1 MNGEFK
7 QSFRKYIFCLF
18 FIFSGSFIAIRFSLW
33 GIEEIQSSHISS
45 CIFCFAFA
53 VLGLLFGFLSIFI
66 FRFNRKAFLKIEDGK
81 IDAEFGWGQELH
93 IELNNIT
100 NAENQGKHLKLFL
113 DSNVIWIYDLINAK
127 DLCQYI
133 LSRISKSSNSVN
145 IEEVKHRHQK
155 SKKSYI
161 CYLVATII
169 TGAFLFVNIGWC
181 VFLTEGKD
189 LAYFSK
195 SDDVIFLAFA
205 FAEIFTVILTFLL
218 ASKCGKK
225 LEIFNISKLHILSVS
240 ALKHKSDA
248 LDKYPNVITKKYF
261 DHYTYRIVV
270 FAPKENIFAY
280 MLERFDMKTHSWVFC
295 YESAK
300 GFGILSDLYEEL
312 DSSFEDVI
320 LED

>member
-7 QSFRKYIFCLF
+7 QSFRKYIFCLL

-33 GIEEIQSSHISS
+33 GIEEIRSSHISS
-45 CIFCFAFA
+45 CIFCFTFA

-66 FRFNRKAFLKIEDGK
+66 FRFNRKAFLKIDDGK
-81 IDAEFGWGQELH
+81 IDAEFGWEQELH
-93 IELNNIT
+93 IELNDIT

-133 LSRISKSSNSVN
+133 LSRISKSSNPVS

-225 LEIFNISKLHILSVS
+225 LEIFNMSKLHILSVS

>member
-1 MNGEFK
+1 MK
-7 QSFRKYIFCLF
+7 TQ
-18 FIFSGSFIAIRFSLW
+18 
-33 GIEEIQSSHISS
+33 IEEIQSSHIPSS
-45 CIFCFAFA
+45 VFCFTFA
-53 VLGLLFGFLSIFI
+53 VLGILFGFLSILI
-66 FRFNRKAFLKIEDGK
+66 FQFNQKAFFKIEDGK
-81 IDAEFGWGQELH
+81 IDAQFGWEQELH
-93 IELNNIT
+93 IELSDIT

-113 DSNVIWIYDLINAK
+113 DSNVIWIYNLINAK

-133 LSRISKSSNSVN
+133 LLHISKSSNPVN
-145 IEEVKHRHQK
+145 IEEVKLRHQK

-195 SDDVIFLAFA
+195 SDEIIFLAFA

-225 LEIFNISKLHILSVS
+225 LEIFNISKLQILSAS
-240 ALKHKSDA
+240 ALKHKSDN
-248 LDKYPNVITKKYF
+248 LDKYPNVITIKYF

-270 FAPKENIFAY
+270 FALKENVFAY
-280 MLERFDMKTHSWVFC
+280 MLERFDMKTLSWVFS

-300 GFGILSDLYEEL
+300 GFEILSDLYEEL

-320 LED
+320 FED

>member
-1 MNGEFK
+1 M
-7 QSFRKYIFCLF
+7 
-18 FIFSGSFIAIRFSLW
+18 
-33 GIEEIQSSHISS
+33 
-45 CIFCFAFA
+45 
-53 VLGLLFGFLSIFI
+53 SI
-66 FRFNRKAFLKIEDGK
+66 
-81 IDAEFGWGQELH
+81 
-93 IELNNIT
+93 
-100 NAENQGKHLKLFL
+100 L
-113 DSNVIWIYDLINAK
+113 D
-127 DLCQYI
+127 
-133 LSRISKSSNSVN
+133 
-145 IEEVKHRHQK
+145 
-155 SKKSYI
+155 
-161 CYLVATII
+161 
-169 TGAFLFVNIGWC
+169 GAFFY
-181 VFLTEGKD
+181 

>member
-7 QSFRKYIFCLF
+7 QSFRKYIFCLL

-45 CIFCFAFA
+45 CIFCFTFA

-81 IDAEFGWGQELH
+81 IDAEFGWEQELH
-93 IELNNIT
+93 IELNDIT

-133 LSRISKSSNSVN
+133 LSRISKSSNPVN

-261 DHYTYRIVV
+261 DH
-270 FAPKENIFAY
+270 
-280 MLERFDMKTHSWVFC
+280 
-295 YESAK
+295 
-300 GFGILSDLYEEL
+300 
-312 DSSFEDVI
+312 
-320 LED
+320 

>member
-66 FRFNRKAFLKIEDGK
+66 FRFNRKAFLKIDDGK
-81 IDAEFGWGQELH
+81 IDAEFGWEQELH
-93 IELNNIT
+93 IELNDIT

-133 LSRISKSSNSVN
+133 LSRISKSSNPVN

-161 CYLVATII
+161 CDLVATII

>member
-7 QSFRKYIFCLF
+7 QPFRKYIFCLF

-45 CIFCFAFA
+45 CIFCFTFA
-53 VLGLLFGFLSIFI
+53 VLGLVFGFLSIFI

-81 IDAEFGWGQELH
+81 IDAEFGWEQELH
-93 IELNNIT
+93 IELNDIT

-133 LSRISKSSNSVN
+133 LSHISKSSNPVN
-145 IEEVKHRHQK
+145 IEEVKRRHQK

-169 TGAFLFVNIGWC
+169 TGVLLFVNIGWC

-280 MLERFDMKTHSWVFC
+280 MLERFDMKTHSWVLC

>member
-45 CIFCFAFA
+45 CIFCFTFA

-81 IDAEFGWGQELH
+81 IDAEFGWEQELH
-93 IELNNIT
+93 IELNDIT

-133 LSRISKSSNSVN
+133 LSRISKSSNPVN

-161 CYLVATII
+161 CYSVATII

-218 ASKCGKK
+218 ANKCGKK

-261 DHYTYRIVV
+261 NHYTYRIVV

>member
-1 MNGEFK
+1 M
-7 QSFRKYIFCLF
+7 
-18 FIFSGSFIAIRFSLW
+18 
-33 GIEEIQSSHISS
+33 
-45 CIFCFAFA
+45 
-53 VLGLLFGFLSIFI
+53 
-66 FRFNRKAFLKIEDGK
+66 KIEDGK
-81 IDAEFGWGQELH
+81 IDAEFGWEQELH
-93 IELNNIT
+93 IELNDIT